1 MIAHNK
7 VWQILHGSQY
17 RPSRSVGVL
26 RGARCPLT
34 RRCAAGGL
42 PEPTEHNDLRAQAKL
57 LSRAFYASERNTQGG
72 NSNGGAGALPPPS
85 DRAKAYS
92 QALQDLPLWRAAT
105 GVVSPGSQALLHV
118 VAPHYVHMFD
128 RLFAS
133 GPGPWRF
140 GHVYLPGGSRSL
152 GASEWALAAPGSR
165 APTVGVLMEVSRAV
179 RLMDGKLLV
188 LATAVARIKVLECLQ
203 ETPYSRARVA
213 LLHEQELL
221 EVHHTAALHATL
233 AAAERLPAQTQ
244 HPDHPPASS
253 ATPVPASS
261 PTQHAGLAMPP
272 AGRLESSSSDMYTQ
286 AALRS
291 APLLAHE
298 AATAATWVWQE
309 YELATAR
316 GSAWL
321 ESCPVEGRDA
331 AHTRA
336 LATDLIDHGVL
347 SILPLPDGPVV
358 GMWDLQALGSEAEA
372 AAAQAMSMAAEDVLQ
387 ADGTHA
393 AHLVAAGPWRPCA
406 RGASPAAH
414 GDCGVM
420 GGQGIQGA
428 DSTGMNAA
436 SSSTSSNDHIGSG
449 AGRAASGQQ
458 QEGQAGGQGTGG
470 DGSAEE
476 EDDGVASV
484 LEAELQA
491 SLSGDTIQDLLHLE
505 SLVWRELDT
514 LAVLHARVRGHK
526 LGLPLGLLQLRPPEQ
541 PPSGPSKLGRPA
553 PGAIGSAAASSA
565 GSGHEGPGGHGG
577 AGAAV
582 PYAEASASEA
592 IVAHNGVAQPHR
604 HAASEGLDVYANPH
618 YPVERRVQRL
628 SYGLAGYFYALDDND
643 GKQKCL
649 DAPSVLARLSGLLLR
664 ARKATRVLAAMAAVR
679 GIKGA

>member
-1 MIAHNK
+1 
-7 VWQILHGSQY
+7 
-17 RPSRSVGVL
+17 
-26 RGARCPLT
+26 
-34 RRCAAGGL
+34 
-42 PEPTEHNDLRAQAKL
+42 
-57 LSRAFYASERNTQGG
+57 
-72 NSNGGAGALPPPS
+72 
-85 DRAKAYS
+85 
-92 QALQDLPLWRAAT
+92 
-105 GVVSPGSQALLHV
+105 
-118 VAPHYVHMFD
+118 MFD

-188 LATAVARIKVLECLQ
+188 LATAVARIKVTMRLQTYWLPACRSPRRLVSCSGGLPCLWPSVFRFCTAALTLLLTISTHWTLQVLECLQ

-628 SYGLAGYFYALDDND
+628 SYGLAGKWHTGTAL
-643 GKQKCL
+643 
-649 DAPSVLARLSGLLLR
+649 A
-664 ARKATRVLAAMAAVR
+664 
-679 GIKGA
+679 